1 MLTKPSTKTV
11 TGAAFTAGAL
21 VLGAKVGDGVSALMP
36 ASANSYKKLAIGAAA
51 IIAAACI
58 SPKTT
63 VSQAVQNG
71 LIGMGTKQL
80 YDELTETLKEA
91 IPVKVQL
98 VDANGAKAELAAT
111 DRFVQAVVGHLGS
124 PSISLGQAWVGDNP
138 DMWTRPEPVAQP
150 QIQFTGV

>member
-80 YDELTETLKEA
+80 YDELTDTLAEA
-91 IPVKVQL
+91 IPVKVSL
-98 VDANGAKAELAAT
+98 DASALGVT
-111 DRFVQAVVGHLGS
+111 DRFLNAVVGHKEVPLT
-124 PSISLGQAWVGDNP
+124 SLGQAWIGDNS
-138 DMWTRPEPVAQP
+138 DMWSRTEAVAQP

>member
-11 TGAAFTAGAL
+11 TSAAFTAGAL

-36 ASANSYKKLAIGAAA
+36 ASANSYKKMAIGAVA

-63 VSQAVQNG
+63 VSTAVQNG

-80 YDELTETLKEA
+80 YDELTDTLAEA
-91 IPVKVQL
+91 IPVKVSS
-98 VDANGAKAELAAT
+98 DATVSLGVT
-111 DRFVQAVVGHLGS
+111 DRFLNAVVGHKEVPLA
-124 PSISLGQAWVGDNP
+124 SLGQSWIGDNS
-138 DMWTRPEPVAQP
+138 DMWSRPEASAQP
-150 QIQFTGV
+150 QLSFTGV

>member
-80 YDELTETLKEA
+80 YDELTDTLAEA
-91 IPVKVQL
+91 IPVKVSS
-98 VDANGAKAELAAT
+98 DATALGVT
-111 DRFVQAVVGHLGS
+111 DRFLNAVVGHKEVPLA
-124 PSISLGQAWVGDNP
+124 SLGQAWVGDNP

>member
-36 ASANSYKKLAIGAAA
+36 ASANSYKKMAIGAAA

-80 YDELTETLKEA
+80 YDELTDTLAEA
-91 IPVKVQL
+91 IPVKVSS
-98 VDANGAKAELAAT
+98 DATALGVT
-111 DRFVQAVVGHLGS
+111 DRFLNAVVGHKEVPLA
-124 PSISLGQAWVGDNP
+124 SLGQAWIGDNA
-138 DMWTRPEPVAQP
+138 DMWSRQEPVAQP
-150 QIQFTGV
+150 KMLYPGI

>member
-11 TGAAFTAGAL
+11 TSAAFTAGAL

-36 ASANSYKKLAIGAAA
+36 ASANSYKKLAIGAVA
-51 IIAAACI
+51 IVAAACI

-80 YDELTETLKEA
+80 YDELTDTLAEA
-91 IPVKVQL
+91 IPVKVSA
-98 VDANGAKAELAAT
+98 DATALGVT
-111 DRFVQAVVGHLGS
+111 DRFLNAVVGHKEVPLA
-124 PSISLGQAWVGDNP
+124 SLGQAWIGDNA
-138 DMWTRPEPVAQP
+138 DMWNRPEEMAQP

>member
-80 YDELTETLKEA
+80 YDELTDTLAEA
-91 IPVKVQL
+91 IPVKVSS
-98 VDANGAKAELAAT
+98 DATALGVT
-111 DRFVQAVVGHLGS
+111 DRFLNAVVGHKEVPLA
-124 PSISLGQAWVGDNP
+124 SLGQAWIGDNS
-138 DMWTRPEPVAQP
+138 DMWSRPEPMAQP